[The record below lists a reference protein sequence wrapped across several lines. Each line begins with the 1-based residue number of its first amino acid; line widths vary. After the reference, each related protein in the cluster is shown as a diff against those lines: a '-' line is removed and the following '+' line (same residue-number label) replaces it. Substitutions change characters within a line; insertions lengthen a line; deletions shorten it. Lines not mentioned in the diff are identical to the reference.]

1 MWLSTTRAGLPE
13 QLGAVLE
20 LDGSGVAVGA
30 GACLS
35 VLTHDVWDRTDGI
48 VADELHLDEVEPLGR
63 ILAGLRPATDVDAA
77 TAGGAGQVALSDV
90 LDEPTLLRDPS
101 RVRDRWATRP
111 ARCDGLGA
119 PVGRAQGATAHV
131 DLRLDGP
138 HTLIAGTTGS
148 GKSELLRTLLAS
160 LALHHPPDRVSLLL
174 VDYKGGAAFRQ
185 LAALPHA
192 VGLITDLGDGLAR
205 RALTSLRA
213 EVRRRERLLA
223 RHDVGDL
230 EGLGELA
237 ASDPRVE
244 ATPALVVVVDEFAT
258 LLREL
263 PEFVDGL
270 VDVAQRGRSLGIH
283 LVLATQRPAGVI
295 TDAIRAN
302 TALRI
307 ALRVTDADD
316 SRDVVDVADAAALPR
331 DRPGVAVVR
340 TGPASTTTV
349 QTAYSGAP
357 AAERPRVAITPLEAP
372 THPSLAPTRS
382 GPEQT
387 ELDLAVGTIGEAFTL
402 SGAPLPRRP
411 WVEPLPDAVG
421 LGDLARA
428 ESPGC
433 LTLGL
438 VDLPEE
444 QRRSLLR
451 VELTCVGGILIC
463 GASGSGR
470 SETLRTIAAAAA
482 SHPDE
487 SIHVYAIDASGSL
500 GAMAG
505 VGDVVDATDA
515 ERVLRLLRDVVQRI
529 RSVHGPT
536 SSRRVL
542 LVDGYAAFAEVHER
556 IDRGEA
562 LELLTIAAREG
573 RAQGVHV
580 VVTAQRR
587 SELPQALAGA
597 LGAHLH
603 LRAATEDDAVLAGLP
618 PSAAD
623 PHRPPGRVLL
633 DGREAQVARAG
644 AAVVG
649 GGDVDRLHR
658 PLAPP
663 VGRLPRL
670 LDLDR
675 VGLDRVAPDAATPAG
690 GTRSATAPWL
700 QPLGV
705 ESDRLEPV
713 AVELTHH
720 HALIAGPP
728 RCGRSTTVVTLTRGG
743 DAALLAPRRGP
754 GDEVGWSAC
763 AIAAELTPASIDA
776 IVDRAVS
783 VAASGTPSIV
793 AIDDLSELLDSHLGP
808 TVSSALAR
816 VLDAAHRSPVRLV
829 VAGEIDA
836 LLRCYDDGL
845 TRLRSGRT
853 GVLLGCDP
861 DLHATLL
868 HAEVRSCDELGRA
881 PGRGWL
887 VSPDSAR
894 AVQVALVR

>member
-1 MWLSTTRAGLPE
+1 M
-13 QLGAVLE
+13 
-20 LDGSGVAVGA
+20 
-30 GACLS
+30 
-35 VLTHDVWDRTDGI
+35 
-48 VADELHLDEVEPLGR
+48 ADELHLDEVEPLAR
-63 ILAGLRPATDVDAA
+63 SLAGLRPESDGDAA
-77 TAGGAGQVALSDV
+77 TAGEAGQVALSDV
-90 LDEPTLLRDPS
+90 LDPPTLLCDPS
-101 RVRDRWATRP
+101 RVSDRWATPP
-111 ARCDGLGA
+111 ARSDGLGA
-119 PVGRAQGATAHV
+119 PIGRAQGATAHV

-223 RHDVGDL
+223 RHDIGDL
-230 EGLGELA
+230 EELGAIA
-237 ASDPRVE
+237 ANDPRVE
-244 ATPALVVVVDEFAT
+244 ATPALVVVIDEFAT

-316 SRDVVDVADAAALPR
+316 SRDVVDVADAANLPR

-357 AAERPRVAITPLEAP
+357 ATERARVAITPLEAP
-372 THPSLAPTRS
+372 NHPANAAIPS
-382 GPEQT
+382 GPQHT
-387 ELDLAVGTIGEAFTL
+387 ELDLAVTTIGEAVTL

-411 WVEPLPDAVG
+411 WVEPLPDEVG
-421 LGDLARA
+421 LGELARA
-428 ESPGC
+428 EAPGW

-444 QRRSLLR
+444 QRRSLLQ
-451 VELTCVGGILIC
+451 VELNHVGGILIC

-470 SETLRTIAAAAA
+470 SETLRTVAAAAA

-487 SIHVYAIDASGSL
+487 SIHVYAIDAGGSL

-505 VGDVVDATDA
+505 VGDVIDAADA
-515 ERVLRLLRDVVQRI
+515 ERVLRLLRDAVRQI
-529 RSVHGPT
+529 RSADGPA
-536 SSRRVL
+536 SGRRAL
-542 LVDGYAAFAEVHER
+542 LVDGYAAFAELQER
-556 IDRGEA
+556 IGRGEA

-573 RAQGVHV
+573 RAQGIHV
-580 VVTAQRR
+580 VVTAQRHA
-587 SELPQALAGA
+587 ELPPALAGA

-618 PSAAD
+618 PWAAN
-623 PHRPPGRVLL
+623 PNRPPGRVLL

-644 AAVVG
+644 DAVVG
-649 GGDVDRLHR
+649 GGDVERLHR
-658 PLAPP
+658 PLAPA
-663 VGRLPRL
+663 VGRLPRH

-675 VGLDRVAPDAATPAG
+675 VGLDRVAPDAATLADG
-690 GTRSATAPWL
+690 RRSGAAPWL

-720 HALIAGPP
+720 HALVAGPP
-728 RCGRSTTVVTLTRGG
+728 RCGRSTTLVTLTRGG

-754 GDEVGWSAC
+754 GDEVGWSAG
-763 AIAAELTPASIDA
+763 ATAAELTPASIDTV
-776 IVDRAVS
+776 VDRAVS
-783 VAASGTPSIV
+783 VASGGTPSIV
-793 AIDDLSELLDSHLGP
+793 AIDDLPELLDSHLGP
-808 TVSSALAR
+808 VVSSALAR
-816 VLDAAHRSPVRLV
+816 VLEAAHRSPVRLV

-836 LLRCYDDGL
+836 LLRCYDEGL

-868 HAEVRSCDELGRA
+868 HTEVRRCDELEPA

-887 VSPDSAR
+887 VSPGSAR

>member
-1 MWLSTTRAGLPE
+1 M
-13 QLGAVLE
+13 
-20 LDGSGVAVGA
+20 
-30 GACLS
+30 
-35 VLTHDVWDRTDGI
+35 
-48 VADELHLDEVEPLGR
+48 
-63 ILAGLRPATDVDAA
+63 
-77 TAGGAGQVALSDV
+77 
-90 LDEPTLLRDPS
+90 
-101 RVRDRWATRP
+101 
-111 ARCDGLGA
+111 
-119 PVGRAQGATAHV
+119 
-131 DLRLDGP
+131 
-138 HTLIAGTTGS
+138 
-148 GKSELLRTLLAS
+148 
-160 LALHHPPDRVSLLL
+160 
-174 VDYKGGAAFRQ
+174 
-185 LAALPHA
+185 
-192 VGLITDLGDGLAR
+192 
-205 RALTSLRA
+205 
-213 EVRRRERLLA
+213 
-223 RHDVGDL
+223 
-230 EGLGELA
+230 
-237 ASDPRVE
+237 
-244 ATPALVVVVDEFAT
+244 
-258 LLREL
+258 
-263 PEFVDGL
+263 
-270 VDVAQRGRSLGIH
+270 
-283 LVLATQRPAGVI
+283 
-295 TDAIRAN
+295 
-302 TALRI
+302 
-307 ALRVTDADD
+307 
-316 SRDVVDVADAAALPR
+316 
-331 DRPGVAVVR
+331 
-340 TGPASTTTV
+340 

-357 AAERPRVAITPLEAP
+357 ATERPRVAITPLEAP
-372 THPSLAPTRS
+372 NHPAHAPTRS

-421 LGDLARA
+421 LGELARA

-444 QRRSLLR
+444 QRRSLLQ
-451 VELTCVGGILIC
+451 VELTRVGGILIC

-470 SETLRTIAAAAA
+470 SETLRTVAAAAA

-487 SIHVYAIDASGSL
+487 SIHVYAIDAGGSL

-505 VGDVVDATDA
+505 VGDVVDAADA
-515 ERVLRLLRDVVQRI
+515 ERVLRLLRDVVRRI
-529 RSVHGPT
+529 RSVDGPAST
-536 SSRRVL
+536 RRVL
-542 LVDGYAAFAEVHER
+542 LVDGYAAFAELHER

-587 SELPQALAGA
+587 TELPQALAGA

-658 PLAPP
+658 PLAPA

-690 GTRSATAPWL
+690 GTRSATAPWH

-720 HALIAGPP
+720 HALVAGPP

-793 AIDDLSELLDSHLGP
+793 AIDDLPELLDSHLGP
-808 TVSSALAR
+808 IVSSALAR

-868 HAEVRSCDELGRA
+868 HTEVRRCDELERA

-887 VSPDSAR
+887 VSPGSAC